1 MSKYRKSFTVD
12 GRRHYVRANTKRELD
27 EKVGRLKAE
36 LEAGRTT
43 NRKNITV
50 EEWARGWVDTY
61 KPDASRSYRRSME
74 NILKK
79 LVAEYGD
86 VPMRKLKSR
95 DIQKLVSG
103 LNHYTKATIDQHCIV
118 FAKFFQT
125 AEDSDII
132 SRTPFRGIVRPSG
145 KEKRARRSLTPEEQ
159 RTMLTVAE
167 THPFGLFVLIM
178 YYCGLRVMEVAALDC
193 SDVDLDRKIIHVSKA
208 VKADGYIGS
217 PKTAAGVRDVPI
229 PDALAERLKTAIRR
243 PEDRLLVYSTGH
255 PYNRF
260 YVNLSWDSFKQCMR
274 QLSGSIADDLVLY
287 DFRHTYCTN
296 LQAAGVPINVARE
309 LMGHSS
315 IKMTATIYT
324 HHSDAAVESAR
335 EKINNFDRANRVPK
349 Q

>member
-1 MSKYRKSFTVD
+1 MSKYRKSFTYN

-27 EKVGRLKAE
+27 EKIGRLKAE
-36 LEAGRTT
+36 LDAGRATV
-43 NRKNITV
+43 RKNVTV
-50 EEWARGWVDTY
+50 AQWSDGWTDTY
-61 KPDASRSYRRSME
+61 KPDASRTYRRSIE
-74 NILKK
+74 NVLQKF
-79 LVAEYGD
+79 VEVYGD
-86 VPMRKLKSR
+86 FPMRKIKSR
-95 DIQKLVSG
+95 DIQKYVSG
-103 LNHYTKATIDQHCIV
+103 LTNYTKSTIDTHCIMIN
-118 FAKFFQT
+118 KFFQT
-125 AEDSDII
+125 AEDSDVILKN
-132 SRTPFRGIVRPSG
+132 PFRGIVRPNG

-159 RTMLTVAE
+159 RTLLQVAE

-193 SDVDLDRKIIHVSKA
+193 SDVDLDRKIIHVTKA
-208 VKADGYIGS
+208 VKADGYIGT

-229 PDALAERLKTAIRR
+229 PDALAERLKTVVRR

-287 DFRHTYCTN
+287 DLRHTYCTN
-296 LQAAGVPINVARE
+296 LQAAGVPINIARE

-335 EKINNFDRANRVPK
+335 EKINDFDRANHVPK